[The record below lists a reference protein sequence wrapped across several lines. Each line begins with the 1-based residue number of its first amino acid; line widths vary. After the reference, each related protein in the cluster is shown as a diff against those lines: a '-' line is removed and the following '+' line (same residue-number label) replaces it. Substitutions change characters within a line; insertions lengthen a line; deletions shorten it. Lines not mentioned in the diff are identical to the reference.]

1 MKHLILCTLLL
12 CASHSNSLFAQSH
25 ETGTLE
31 IRFTHIRTEAGSMA
45 VGINTAPKGWPK
57 KAQIQLQLPKENMK
71 DSVFVVRIPDLPF
84 GTLAISVLDDVND
97 NVKMDM
103 RFGIP
108 KEGYG
113 FSNDAPTRF
122 LSAPKYEDCSFEFTR
137 TMQQISMKLVYW
149 GKDK

>member
-1 MKHLILCTLLL
+1 MKKLILYTLLL
-12 CASHSNSLFAQSH
+12 CASLSYPLLAQST

-31 IRFTHIRTEAGSMA
+31 IRFTDIRTEEGAMA
-45 VGINTAPKGWPK
+45 VGINTSPEGWPK

-71 DSVFVVRIPDLPF
+71 DSVFIVRIPDLPF

-103 RFGIP
+103 TLGIP

-122 LSAPKYEDCSFEFTR
+122 LSAPKYESCTFEFTES
-137 TMQQISMKLVYW
+137 MQQISIKLTYW